1 MLEIWKQ
8 YKHFPFEVSTLGRV
22 RTVQRVI
29 RYKDGRVYNYPGKI
43 IKQFLTREYSYVTIS
58 LHTKSHNFRVNRL
71 VAETF
76 IPNPDNLPQ
85 VNHIDENK
93 LNNRVENLEWC
104 TAKYNNNYGTH
115 TKKIVEKLTN
125 GPLAKKVYQYDLYG
139 NLIKVWDSVME
150 IKRCLGYD
158 TGSIS
163 KFCRNKVNWKHCY
176 GFIWKYYNN

>member
-22 RTVQRVI
+22 RTVKRVI

-76 IPNPDNLPQ
+76 LSNPDNLPQ

-125 GPLAKKVYQYDLYG
+125 GPLAKKVYQYDLCG
-139 NLIKVWDSVME
+139 NLIKV
-150 IKRCLGYD
+150 
-158 TGSIS
+158 
-163 KFCRNKVNWKHCY
+163 
-176 GFIWKYYNN
+176 